1 MILEQFDGSM
11 IHADLVYGAERYEDT
26 LILTSP
32 TRPYTIT
39 YQDQTDLQENYYMVK
54 ILLEIKK
61 ADPVFAVRVH
71 RARMHELKK
80 YQDEVIYQRRSNG
93 TS

>member
-1 MILEQFDGSM
+1 MILETFDGSM
-11 IHADLVYGAERYEDT
+11 IHADLVYGAERHEDT

-39 YQDQTDLQENYYMVK
+39 YQDQTDLQENYYLTK

-61 ADPVFAVRVH
+61 ADPAFASRVH
-71 RARMHELKK
+71 RARIRELKK
-80 YQDEVIYQRRSNG
+80 YSDSIYQRRSNG
-93 TS
+93 I